1 MFGILE
7 SVTKAA
13 LGVVFSPVSIA
24 ADIVTMGGA
33 LIDRDEP
40 YTISSM
46 RDILSNLG
54 NAVDPSTLSDEQ
66 IKEIIKEIE
75 RRR

>member
-13 LGVVFSPVSIA
+13 LGVVFSPVSVA
-24 ADIVTMGGA
+24 ADIITMGGA
-33 LIDRDEP
+33 LTDRDEP
-40 YTISSM
+40 YTVSSLKAVM
-46 RDILSNLG
+46 N
-54 NAVDPSTLSDEQ
+54 NMNHAVDPDTLSRSELE
-66 IKEIIKEIE
+66 EIVRELN